1 MGKQAVVFLLA
12 AINFTHIM
20 DVMIM
25 MPLSDIFMEDFQIDA
40 AAFSYLVAAYAIGAF
55 MSSILGAFLL
65 DRFDRRKALL
75 FIYTGFVLGTLL
87 CGLAWSYWSLLI
99 VRLIT
104 GIFGG
109 IIGALALSIV
119 SDLYSYR
126 ERGKA
131 IGILMA
137 AFSAASALGV
147 PAGLYFAALSGW
159 EIPFLFLAGLG
170 AVLLTIAYFI
180 MPEMGAHIQEVKL
193 KPKEVVHSISKDS
206 NQLNALALGVI
217 LVMGH
222 FIIIPFITPYM
233 TRNVGFEQYQIS
245 YIYLIGGI
253 LTIFSGP
260 LIGRITDRFGA
271 LKTFYV
277 VVVLSF
283 APVLILTNLGPTPI
297 PWALVVTSMFFVL
310 GSGRMISPNTMI
322 TASVGPSN
330 RGSFMSVKSALQQL
344 AIALASIISGA
355 IVYIDET
362 GMMSNYT
369 YVGILSVV
377 FCIFAML
384 IAPRLRVAKG
394 NE

>member
-12 AINFTHIM
+12 AVNFTHIM

-25 MPLSDIFMEDFQIDA
+25 MPLSDIFMEDFDIDA
-40 AAFSYLVAAYAIGAF
+40 SSFSYLVAAYAFGAF
-55 MSSILGAFLL
+55 LSSIIGVFLL
-65 DRFDRRKALL
+65 DRFDRRKSLL
-75 FIYTGFVLGTLL
+75 FIYTGFVIGTLL

-99 VRLIT
+99 VRFVT

-109 IIGALALSIV
+109 IIGALALSII
-119 SDLYSYR
+119 SDLYSFK

-147 PAGLYFAALSGW
+147 PAGLYFAALNGW
-159 EIPFLFLAGLG
+159 KIPFLFLAVLG
-170 AVLLTIAYFI
+170 ALLLVVAYFI
-180 MPEMGAHIQEVKL
+180 MPKMEDHIEAIRP
-193 KPKEVVHSISKDS
+193 KPKKVIRMIRTDR
-206 NQLNALALGVI
+206 NQINALFLGVI

-245 YIYLIGGI
+245 YIYLIGGV

-271 LKTFYV
+271 LRTFYV

-283 APVLILTNLGPTPI
+283 IPVLILTNLGPTPI
-297 PWALVVTSMFFVL
+297 PWALVVTSLFFIL

-344 AIALASIISGA
+344 AIALSSIISGA
-355 IVYIDET
+355 IVYINDE
-362 GMMSNYT
+362 GMMSNYS
-369 YVGILSVV
+369 YVGFLSVL

-384 IAPRLRVAKG
+384 IAPKLRVAKG
-394 NE
+394 N